1 MEGSKTKKKICKL
14 CAWKFEDESLYEVHM
29 SYVHKNR
36 DELELDVQANVNK
49 YVNKLVYLENTQK
62 TQQKDDTIDSNS
74 NPMAVFRE
82 IKKIYKCNICDV
94 KFTENGSLKRHL
106 VSVHGWKLP
115 FYCNI
120 CDAKFVNR
128 SNLKMHISSVH
139 EKNKIFQCDICDAN
153 FSQKGS
159 LERHIE
165 GMISAIT
172 PL

>member
-1 MEGSKTKKKICKL
+1 MESSKTKTKICKL
-14 CAWKFEDESLYEVHM
+14 CAWKFEDESLFEVHM
-29 SYVHKNR
+29 SYVHKNK
-36 DELELDVQANVNK
+36 DEFEPDVQANVKK
-49 YVNKLVYLENTQK
+49 YVKKLVYQENTKQS
-62 TQQKDDTIDSNS
+62 QQIDDTLDSSS

-82 IKKIYKCNICDV
+82 IKKIYKCNICNV
-94 KFTENGSLKRHL
+94 NFTENGSLKRHL
-106 VSVHGWKLP
+106 VSIHEWKLP
-115 FYCNI
+115 FYCKI

-139 EKNKIFQCDICDAN
+139 EKNKMFQCDICDAN

-165 GMISAIT
+165 GKIFHIT